1 MSAHL
6 CIVSGTLVAPDGS
19 PMPDVNVHFLPAP
32 VAMRAVDSRILAPRP
47 VTVTADAEAR
57 ISVQLAPGVYSVRTR
72 EAAGREYDPYLI
84 EVPARETAELSEI
97 VIPLQAPQSVYDAA
111 ASARQAALSAG
122 EVQAVLDQIQ
132 GLEGTDL
139 AALAQ
144 LVEEVQG
151 FIPETGA
158 DGEVLTLTGG
168 APAWRPAPG
177 GAVASVNGQ
186 TGAVVLS
193 ATGLGAATAAQ
204 GARADSALQP
214 GAPIPWADV
223 TGTPALFPPAPHG
236 HAIPEIAG
244 LAAAL
249 DAKAG
254 RTTFSAGAAGLVPA
268 SGAGSADRFL
278 RADGAWVEPPGSGG
292 GGTIGWA
299 DVTGKPGWTASFD
312 GSYASLAGTPVLG
325 SAAAAAAGDFATAVQ
340 GARADTALQPG
351 AQIPWADITGAP
363 ALATVAVSGRYDD
376 LANRPALFDGTW
388 DSLAGRPASF
398 PPAGHGHGMAEIDGL
413 QAALDTKADAAAI
426 GDIQAILESI

>member
-19 PMPDVNVHFLPAP
+19 PMPDVNVRFLPAP

-158 DGEVLTLTGG
+158 DGEVLTLTAG

-214 GAPIPWADV
+214 GA
-223 TGTPALFPPAPHG
+223 
-236 HAIPEIAG
+236 
-244 LAAAL
+244 
-249 DAKAG
+249 
-254 RTTFSAGAAGLVPA
+254 
-268 SGAGSADRFL
+268 
-278 RADGAWVEPPGSGG
+278 
-292 GGTIGWA
+292 
-299 DVTGKPGWTASFD
+299 
-312 GSYASLAGTPVLG
+312 
-325 SAAAAAAGDFATAVQ
+325 
-340 GARADTALQPG
+340 
-351 AQIPWADITGAP
+351 QIPWADITGAP
-363 ALATVAVSGRYDD
+363 ALAAVAVSGRYDD

-388 DSLAGRPASF
+388 DSLAGRPANF
-398 PPAGHGHGMAEIDGL
+398 QPAGHGHGMAEIDGL